1 MEKVRL
7 KGINTSPELVL
18 LNIFGLEDFFVS
30 ISPLFQALKK
40 HKINTPFLSVSFP
53 HNKSSILSC
62 CFTEEDIKVVE
73 ELVQKNEILKTNY
86 LFIQGVGLVS
96 IFPHHSSLN
105 ILDLS
110 ISALKDAKLSLLGM
124 SSSISALI
132 FVLKYNQ
139 LEKAVHSLKCC
150 LF

>member
-1 MEKVRL
+1 MVKDRL
-7 KGINTSPELVL
+7 KGINISPELVL
-18 LNIFGLEDFFVS
+18 LNIFGLEDFFILVT
-30 ISPLFQALKK
+30 PLFQALKK

-53 HNKSSILSC
+53 YHERPAVSC
-62 CFTEEDIKVVE
+62 CFTKEDIKLVN
-73 ELVQKNEILKTNY
+73 ELIQKNETLKMNAQ
-86 LFIQGVGLVS
+86 FVHGVGLLSV
-96 IFPHHSSLN
+96 FPHHSSLN
-105 ILDLS
+105 ILNLS

-139 LEKAVHSLKCC
+139 LGKAVDSLKCC

>member
-1 MEKVRL
+1 MEQYRL
-7 KGINTSPELVL
+7 KGINISSELVL
-18 LNIFGLEDFFVS
+18 LNIFDLEDFFIL

-53 HNKSSILSC
+53 YNKRPAVSC
-62 CFTEEDIKVVE
+62 CFTEEDIKLVKE
-73 ELVQKNEILKTNY
+73 FVQKSESLKMNSH
-86 LFIQGVGLVS
+86 FIHGVGLLSV
-96 IFPHHSSLN
+96 FPHHSSLN
-105 ILDLS
+105 ILNLS

-139 LEKAVHSLKCC
+139 LEEAVHSLKCC